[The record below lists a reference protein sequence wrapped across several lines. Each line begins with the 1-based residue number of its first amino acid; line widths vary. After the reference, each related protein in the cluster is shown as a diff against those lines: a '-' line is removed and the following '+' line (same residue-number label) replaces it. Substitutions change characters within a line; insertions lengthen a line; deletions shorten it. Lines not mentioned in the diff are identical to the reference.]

1 MKMTATPTSPPS
13 GKASTRR
20 RCEPNG
26 EHKKGYSSTTAV
38 NKAFLI
44 PSKKPPLNVIVS
56 TSKEKDLSVNGLVVT
71 SGGTHLVGDW
81 VGAKNGEGKVIGE
94 LVGVVVIVVG
104 TCIWGVCVPGTGD
117 LVKGGNGLLVE
128 GNNVL
133 DVLLGVAD
141 GNTAKGDEL
150 NRVGT
155 NVSVWLGTDTG
166 TGDGLWY
173 E

>member
-1 MKMTATPTSPPS
+1 MKMTATPTNPPS

-26 EHKKGYSSTTAV
+26 KHRKGYSSTTAV

-44 PSKKPPLNVIVS
+44 PSKKSPLNVIVS

-81 VGAKNGEGKVIGE
+81 VGVRNVEGKVIGE
-94 LVGVVVIVVG
+94 LVGLVVG
-104 TCIWGVCVPGTGD
+104 KCIWGVCVPGTGD
-117 LVKGGNGLLVE
+117 SVKGGNGLLVE

-141 GNTAKGDEL
+141 GNMAKGDEL

-155 NVSVWLGTDTG
+155 NVSVWLGADTG